1 MYDFEGDKPA
11 VPGDAGGRGGS
22 RSAKDRPPSRAL
34 MFLEAPRAIGEY
46 AASRAVDLVG
56 PKLPSGT
63 GRPVLVIPGFQAT
76 DRMTGRLRGHLKRHE
91 FNAHG
96 WGQGANIGLTDKRI
110 DGLIE
115 RFESLHKQYDEPVS
129 IVGWSFGG
137 VLARWLAHAYPDDV
151 RQIVCLGSPWRA
163 EGEKTRATAMFE
175 RSRRKHGISDRARPM
190 VDLMRGPVPVPVSA
204 VFSKTDGITSWHG
217 CAVEPAVTPPAEN
230 VVVPSSHI
238 GLVANPLVLD
248 VVVDRLTQDPQDW
261 QPFSWR
267 GALGRKWGRG

>member
-1 MYDFEGDKPA
+1 MYDFEGDQPA
-11 VPGDAGGRGGS
+11 APGDAGGRAGS
-22 RSAKDRPPSRAL
+22 YGAPSRAL
-34 MFLEAPRAIGEY
+34 LFLEAPRAIAEY
-46 AASRAVDLVG
+46 AASRAIDLVG
-56 PKLPSGT
+56 IRNPSGA

-76 DRMTGRLRGHLKRHE
+76 DRMTGRLRGHLKQHD

-137 VLARWLAHAYPDDV
+137 VLARWLAHTYPDDV

-175 RSRRKHGISDRARPM
+175 RSRRKHGLSDRARPM
-190 VDLMRGPVPVPVSA
+190 VDLLRGPVPVPVTA

-217 CAVEPAVTPPAEN
+217 CAVDPAVTPPAEN
-230 VVVPSSHI
+230 IVVPSSHV

-248 VVVDRLTQDPQDW
+248 VVVDRLTQDPLNW

-267 GALGRKWGRG
+267 SALGRKWGRA